1 MGPDTLMINPTIPL
15 TSMTVLA
22 RPVAPIIH
30 IDQGT
35 GGHLSTGHYN
45 GGVATIM
52 GVGRSSGRH
61 LSPGLTQ
68 LAEQGGGGCINVTS
82 FTSHYLLYR

>member
-1 MGPDTLMINPTIPL
+1 MTIL
-15 TSMTVLA
+15 E
-22 RPVAPIIH
+22 RPVAPIIP

-45 GGVATIM
+45 RCVATIM

-68 LAEQGGGGCINVTS
+68 LAEQGGGCINVIS